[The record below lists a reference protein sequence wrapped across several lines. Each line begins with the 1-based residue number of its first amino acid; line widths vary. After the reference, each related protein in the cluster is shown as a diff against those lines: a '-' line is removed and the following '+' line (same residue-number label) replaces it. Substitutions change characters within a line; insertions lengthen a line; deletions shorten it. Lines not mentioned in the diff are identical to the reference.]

1 VSSTRLIETLL
12 SLVTPVAV
20 ILCAYFV
27 ASGVSD
33 YVATRAIGEATAAER
48 PVRRA
53 PVAPSPVAR
62 SKSGVALV
70 ERNMFCS
77 TCEASSSEP
86 GLQVAAATGA
96 IPDTDLPLRLLATSV
111 STDPD
116 SSFASIANTQSSH
129 QGAFWSG
136 DAIPGAGPIDRITG
150 RSVVFTNTALGRLER
165 LRIDD
170 VPPPAA
176 APEPKKNA
184 STRRVARRPPRNNP
198 TAELAAAIEANVRE
212 VGANTWEV
220 DRSVI
225 ASLKGNPQAFRGI
238 RILPHVENGKASG
251 FKVTQLSARS
261 PISKIGVKRGDVI
274 SAVNGAALTGP
285 DKVLQMMTQINT
297 LSRVEITVMR
307 GGKPVNLTYLL
318 R

>member
-1 VSSTRLIETLL
+1 MSSTRLIETLL

-53 PVAPSPVAR
+53 PVAPSPVIR
-62 SKSGVALV
+62 SKSGVALL

-136 DAIPGAGPIDRITG
+136 DAIPGAGPIERITG
-150 RSVVFTNTALGRLER
+150 RSVVFTNIALGRLER

-176 APEPKKNA
+176 APEPKKEPRKR
-184 STRRVARRPPRNNP
+184 TARRPPRNNP

-212 VGANTWEV
+212 VSANTWEV

-238 RILPHVENGKASG
+238 RILPHVENGKVSG
-251 FKVTQLSARS
+251 FKITRLSSRS

-285 DKVLQMMTQINT
+285 DKVLQMMTQLNT